1 MNDLVSYAYDLV
13 SYLILQP
20 SIRKYP
26 INRIILFGSVARNDY
41 TKKSDIDIFI
51 DISNLEK
58 ISLLSREIEK
68 IKTNFFESERMKKW
82 SRLNVANN
90 FNIVIGKLKEKKWD
104 DLRRSMQSHA
114 ILIWAKF
121 FDIAKKDLKSYALI
135 KWKTGVKN
143 INKRINTARKLYGYK
158 QKGKI
163 YKGLLEETNA
173 QSISK
178 GVALVPTEH
187 INRFRE
193 LFNNLKVRYNI
204 VDIFIK

>member
-1 MNDLVSYAYDLV
+1 MNDLVSYAYDFV

-20 SIRKYP
+20 SIKKYP
-26 INRIILFGSVARNDY
+26 ISRIILFGSVARNDY
-41 TKKSDIDIFI
+41 TKKSDIDMFI
-51 DISNLEK
+51 DMPNLGK
-58 ISLLSREIEK
+58 INLLPREIEK

-82 SRLNVANN
+82 SRLNIANN
-90 FNIVIGKLKEKKWD
+90 FNITAGKLKEKKWD

-114 ILIWAKF
+114 VLIWAKF

-158 QKGKI
+158 QKGRV

-173 QSISK
+173 QLIGK

-187 INRFRE
+187 INMFRE
-193 LFNNLKVRYNI
+193 LFSNLNVEYNI
-204 VDIFIK
+204 VDVFIK